1 MDKGKQAM
9 ENMKNIKMPQGA
21 GRPAVALVKFAT
33 FAGAAAY
40 GAYHSVYNVPAGHR
54 AVVYSRID
62 GVGPAVM
69 EQGTHFVVPWLQR
82 PIIFD
87 VRTRPRTYASLTGTK
102 DLQMINISIRVL
114 SKPDRG
120 RLQWIYTHLG
130 LDYDEKVLPSIVNE
144 VAKQVVAQFTAAELI
159 YQRDHVSRLIAQRL
173 EQRASRFAIMLED
186 VSIIH
191 LTFGQEYTAAIEAKQ
206 VAQQDAERARFV
218 VERALQEKKSTI
230 IRAQGVSKSAELVG
244 EAIKNNPA
252 FVQLRRI
259 DSAKEIATV
268 ISRSANKV
276 YLNSDSLLLNL
287 IHDSTGNNNYKK

>member
-1 MDKGKQAM
+1 M
-9 ENMKNIKMPQGA
+9 ENMKNMKMPQGG
-21 GRPAVALVKFAT
+21 GRPAAALLKLVAFS
-33 FAGAAAY
+33 GAAAY
-40 GAYHSVYNVPAGHR
+40 GLYHSVYNVPAGHR
-54 AVVYSRID
+54 AVVYSRLD
-62 GVGPAVM
+62 GVGQTVM
-69 EQGTHFVVPWLQR
+69 EQGTHFLVPWLQR

-114 SKPDRG
+114 SKPDRS

-130 LDYDEKVLPSIVNE
+130 LDFDDKVLPSIVNE
-144 VAKQVVAQFTAAELI
+144 IAKQVVAQFTAAELI
-159 YQRDHVSRLIAQRL
+159 YQREHVSRMIAQL
-173 EQRASRFAIMLED
+173 LTKRADRFAILLDD

-206 VAQQDAERARFV
+206 VAQQDAERARFI
-218 VERALQEKKSTI
+218 VEKALQEKKGTI
-230 IRAQGVSKSAELVG
+230 IRAQGVAKSAELVG
-244 EAIKNNPA
+244 EAIKKNPA
-252 FVQLRRI
+252 FVQLRRL

-287 IHDSTGNNNYKK
+287 LADSDLNMKK